1 MTENKIDIT
10 DAPLL
15 CCMRWY
21 KIVQCGPPIPLIH
34 PSTAVFISH
43 TPINCCFHM
52 IEWDSSF
59 NNIWH
64 VLLFFTNSTY
74 VEYGTTYWDKIG
86 RFYYLPKYGM
96 IYACYHF
103 KNIWRVLLLFTHITY
118 LEYGTTNC
126 DRIRKFHYLPVCIIV
141 LRCG

>member
-1 MTENKIDIT
+1 MPNNDRTSNRHNRCT
-10 DAPLL
+10 T
-15 CCMRWY
+15 
-21 KIVQCGPPIPLIH
+21 IVLYEMVQDSAMWTTH
-34 PSTAVFISH
+34 SSH

-141 LRCG
+141 LRRG